1 MLGYLASWMVHNG
14 GAGGRGGEFPVIG
27 SYRHYPAI
35 TPLHTSRHVL
45 AVGLHV
51 EDCGLTGEGVAWMLF
66 GGWGGLRPPGGWS
79 SNVQEEMGHLRLD
92 APCAGVVVRFAQ
104 CAELYF
110 HARDRYGTLH
120 AEPAGAR
127 LGFMRAALARLIVG
141 MDSDGRAVPDPIDDA
156 IRVPR
161 EALPLR
167 PEPGPR
173 PLADALG
180 GGRGPAGRRRR
191 RVRLLV
197 GRRRSGP
204 GPMPGSGPGPGR
216 AAPSARSPPASH
228 TRSRGRRAP

>member
-1 MLGYLASWMVHNG
+1 MDALWWL
-14 GAGGRGGEFPVIG
+14 
-27 SYRHYPAI
+27 
-35 TPLHTSRHVL
+35 
-45 AVGLHV
+45 
-51 EDCGLTGEGVAWMLF
+51 
-66 GGWGGLRPPGGWS
+66 GLRPPGGWS
-79 SNVQEEMGHLRLD
+79 ANIKEEMGHLRLD

-180 GGRGPAGRRRR
+180 GGRGLPDDDGDESDSSSDGGGPAPA
-191 RVRLLV
+191 
-197 GRRRSGP
+197 RSP
-204 GPMPGSGPGPGR
+204 AQALARTGR
-216 AAPSARSPPASH
+216 APFARSPPASH
-228 TRSRGRRAP
+228 TLSRGRRAP